1 MQPGST
7 RRRMNQSLATE
18 LPCQA
23 RFQALAESRRHI
35 KRTAIADQ
43 ADNIASPVQNGSAV
57 FARLEMFVHSLAERR
72 LRVVVD
78 IVRQFPP
85 NLNATDLYGGHVTR
99 VSLSSNSRL
108 RCSMPVESGRQC
120 IAYLQSYPK
129 QSGPTDGLWCPEG
142 IARRLGYCSANGLPF
157 KLYSVALPK

>member
-1 MQPGST
+1 MEKIKRLVFVAARSSSCGTSVQPGST

-43 ADNIASPVQNGSAV
+43 ADNIASPIQNGNAV

-72 LRVVVD
+72 FGLVVN

-85 NLNATDLYGGHVTR
+85 NLNATDLYGGHPTR

-108 RCSMPVESGRQC
+108 RCSMPRRVRAPVHRVSSILPEATGS
-120 IAYLQSYPK
+120 SPK
-129 QSGPTDGLWCPEG
+129 AG
-142 IARRLGYCSANGLPF
+142 
-157 KLYSVALPK
+157 